1 MASRFQ
7 IYTLFR
13 REAPKLG
20 RQYLTCLSRGQ
31 YAQPKPSLRYPV
43 KKVGNS
49 SVSKPLSLV
58 AARASPLRADV
69 PAEESNLSTSSSYL
83 PAGKEQKP
91 GIDQVGDSG
100 TGPHFFPKVTSKMV
114 AYWLLGSAASIYG
127 IVVFGGLTRLTES
140 GYVRNLPNFHY

>member
-31 YAQPKPSLRYPV
+31 HSHPKPSLRYPA
-43 KKVGNS
+43 KKVGNP
-49 SVSKPLSLV
+49 SVSKPLSFV
-58 AARASPLRADV
+58 SARASPLRADV
-69 PAEESNLSTSSSYL
+69 PAEESNASTPLSYPLT
-83 PAGKEQKP
+83 AKEQK
-91 GIDQVGDSG
+91 INVDQIGDCG
-100 TGPHFFPKVTSKMV
+100 TGPHFFPKVTSEMV
-114 AYWLLGSAASIYG
+114 AYWLLGSAASIFG

-140 GYVRNLPNFHY
+140 GYVRNLTNFHY